1 MCSLQAN
8 RYHLHTRANL
18 ACALPLVAAA
28 SRVRE
33 RPLFFPASR
42 MFGRCVARR
51 TRDRLRRRPDAYKSH
66 VFVAAVG
73 SPRCQL
79 AGGRI
84 RKTFLHALR

>member
-18 ACALPLVAAA
+18 ACGLPLVAAA

-33 RPLFFPASR
+33 RPLFFSASR
-42 MFGRCVARR
+42 VFGRCVARP

-73 SPRCQL
+73 
-79 AGGRI
+79 
-84 RKTFLHALR
+84 TFLGALRLTYIYIYIYI